1 MSHAVRAKI
10 LAIGFAVVAMLGC
23 GDTKSTFTSTATIS
37 GAPTKPSGDGYSK
50 KLVGVWEG
58 KENLGDKEFKVTI
71 EFTTDGSLKVQMDE
85 LAMKGTYKVVKEEGK
100 TVTIDTEMA
109 FEGAPAQKKKMT
121 AIFEDADNITMS
133 PTDMPDPKKLKRK
146 S

>member
-10 LAIGFAVVAMLGC
+10 LAVGFAVVAMVGC
-23 GDTKSTFTSTATIS
+23 GDTKTTLKVTVATSVTLA
-37 GAPTKPSGDGYSK
+37 KPSGDGYSK

-109 FEGAPAQKKKMT
+109 FEGAPAQKKTMT

-133 PTDMPDPKKLKRK
+133 ATDQPDPKKLKRK